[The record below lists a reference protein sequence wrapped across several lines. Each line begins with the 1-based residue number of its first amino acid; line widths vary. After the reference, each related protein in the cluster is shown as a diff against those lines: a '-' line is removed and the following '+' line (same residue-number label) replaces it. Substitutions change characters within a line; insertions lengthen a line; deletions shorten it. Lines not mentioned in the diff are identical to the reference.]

1 MTTGQKNP
9 LGTLKKETTEDK
21 HSGFTMA
28 DDLLSY

>member
-9 LGTLKKETTEDK
+9 LGTLKKETTDK
-21 HSGFTMA
+21 RSGFTMA